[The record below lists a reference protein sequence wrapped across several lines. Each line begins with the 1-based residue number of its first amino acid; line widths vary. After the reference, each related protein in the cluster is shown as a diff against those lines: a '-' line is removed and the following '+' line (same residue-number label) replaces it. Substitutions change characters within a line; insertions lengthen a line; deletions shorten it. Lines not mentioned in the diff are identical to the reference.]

1 MQKISVTT
9 WLTRGMYPRLYLPI
23 LAIIALVTVVRYDLM
38 IKAEV
43 QAVQLQRQAKLQL
56 IQHYVFPRLLEHS
69 ASGDVASMQALLES
83 EARLNP
89 DTTALRWQH
98 GGIAVAGPAQFLPNK
113 PTCPPGSR
121 D

>member
-1 MQKISVTT
+1 
-9 WLTRGMYPRLYLPI
+9 MYPRLYLPI

-43 QAVQLQRQAKLQL
+43 QAVQLQRHAKLQL